1 MSATTQNYRLILFI
15 GSLMLLATPPTSA
28 LKSDKDQAAIVDADN
43 IEMDFNTGDRIYTGN
58 VSVRQGSMLLRSDK
72 LVVKFKDDALQNA
85 VAYGKP
91 ARFRQRPDGK
101 GEDVRGKALRIVFD
115 EINNKIHLYNK
126 AEVTQGQNTIKSK
139 EIHYDMTTSKVI
151 IKGAASSQSGGMDAG
166 GRARIIIR
174 PKESASG
181 NIRLKESA
189 SGNSPP

>member
-1 MSATTQNYRLILFI
+1 MILNHRLMLFI
-15 GSLMLLATPPTSA
+15 VSLIFLAAPPASA
-28 LKSDKDQAAIVDADN
+28 LKSDKDQTAMIDADN

-58 VSVRQGSMLLRSDK
+58 VSVRQGSLLLRSDK
-72 LVVKFKDDALQNA
+72 LVVKFKDNTLQSA

-101 GEDVRGKALRIVFD
+101 DEDVKGKALRIVLD
-115 EINNKIHLYNK
+115 EINNKVHLYNK

-151 IKGAASSQSGGMDAG
+151 IKGAASSQSGDMGSG

-174 PKESASG
+174 PKQPASD
-181 NIRLKESA
+181 
-189 SGNSPP
+189 NSTP